1 MLKTK
6 ISTLKE
12 IHDMR
17 ANSFGKVKHFGFGW
31 LAGCDTC
38 QFQSPSFKHARLC
51 FFLVMFSSTGISR
64 TLTCLISSSRIK
76 CTNRLQNLLYVWY
89 TNVKT
94 NIKLYTAWGLPWIL
108 WTHLWAT
115 EQITQHRGVMFFW
128 WYWPPRVD
136 TFNTPGLNGYGQG
149 PESLAVYRSWR
160 ILSCSWRFTRAKK
173 PV

>member
-1 MLKTK
+1 MESKFFFFVGQSENSRICWYVYIHTCIYVYIYIYLICCTCFFEVVWGNEGWSWTRSFFFGWRMLKTK

-76 CTNRLQNLLYVWY
+76 CTNRLQNLLYV
-89 TNVKT
+89 
-94 NIKLYTAWGLPWIL
+94 
-108 WTHLWAT
+108 
-115 EQITQHRGVMFFW
+115 
-128 WYWPPRVD
+128 
-136 TFNTPGLNGYGQG
+136 
-149 PESLAVYRSWR
+149 
-160 ILSCSWRFTRAKK
+160 
-173 PV
+173 

>member
-1 MLKTK
+1 MCDMLYVFFLGCLGEWRLKLDQIFFSGWRMLKTK

-115 EQITQHRGVMFFW
+115 EQITQHRGVMFFLMVLAAKG
-128 WYWPPRVD
+128 WY
-136 TFNTPGLNGYGQG
+136 F
-149 PESLAVYRSWR
+149 
-160 ILSCSWRFTRAKK
+160 
-173 PV
+173 

>member
-1 MLKTK
+1 MESKFFFFVGQSENSRICWYVYIHTCIYVYIYIFDMLYVFFWGGLGEWRLKLDQIFFFGWRMLKTK

-76 CTNRLQNLLYVWY
+76 CTNRLQNLLYV
-89 TNVKT
+89 
-94 NIKLYTAWGLPWIL
+94 
-108 WTHLWAT
+108 
-115 EQITQHRGVMFFW
+115 
-128 WYWPPRVD
+128 
-136 TFNTPGLNGYGQG
+136 
-149 PESLAVYRSWR
+149 
-160 ILSCSWRFTRAKK
+160 
-173 PV
+173 